1 MSLQCSKCPYVVTVS
16 PGEKRPPWCPRC
28 GADLK
33 EAAPAPVPVAAPA
46 IANSAAVPSSSH
58 ARSDMPVACEAPS
71 TPPPVPLD
79 ALMASAPVDDVGVSP
94 EGELFG
100 PKPLW
105 PAVGALCAIVCYGIA
120 IIAARAV
127 VDPPAGQPAQL
138 GAYGV
143 LGMFSIAGFIA
154 TYVTFRLCGQKFAV
168 YPDHLVEWQR
178 FQPTTIRWEQIRD
191 VFELAHPAWKKYRIH
206 LRGGRVLTI
215 TGETKNHERLGELI
229 GARVAARRLPSVAEE
244 LAAGRTVR
252 FGPLQVS
259 QGGVQ
264 IDREFEP
271 WHRIGVL
278 TFAMNPTP
286 IRGSSMVSNM
296 IHVRIGSALVE
307 LGDIPNYRLFVE
319 LARRMYPASVAE
331 QPA

>member
-33 EAAPAPVPVAAPA
+33 ESAPAPVLVAAPA
-46 IANSAAVPSSSH
+46 KVNVVAAPDLGH
-58 ARSDMPVACEAPS
+58 ARSDVAGASEAL

-94 EGELFG
+94 QGELFG

-143 LGMFSIAGFIA
+143 LGMFSIAGFLA
-154 TYVTFRLCGQKFAV
+154 TYVTFRLCGQKYAV
-168 YPDHLVEWQR
+168 YPDHLMEWQR

-206 LRGGRVLTI
+206 LRGGRVMTI

-229 GARVAARRLPSVAEE
+229 GERVAVRRWPGVAEE

-319 LARRMYPASVAE
+319 LARRMFPACVAE